1 MFAYFLVDIS
11 LLLLFFFLFPDVERG
26 LQNQASALAKATYTT
41 SNTTIIPTTNATAAT
56 RRKISYNP
64 YAPANRRPANTS
76 SRTISPV
83 MDPTAPTTN
92 TSTNNNNSR
101 STSRQ
106 RGIGSCDEDYDGDGD
121 GRSRSPRRNRQQ
133 AASVMAMA
141 IPMTQTA
148 VPRARAPHQ
157 QFPHRSGKVR
167 SSRHFGGAGTSFRA
181 PGASLLRNT
190 TTSNHG
196 IVRQTK
202 NNRHSNNTN
211 NISIWEDDSSD
222 DSSQQMNGQ
231 KRRRNS
237 SMLQELEDSD
247 DSDDD
252 NDDDNVWLNAP
263 PTFSL
268 STKRK
273 QN

>member
-1 MFAYFLVDIS
+1 MYAYFLVDIS
-11 LLLLFFFLFPDVERG
+11 LLLLYFFLFSDVERG
-26 LQNQASALAKATYTT
+26 LQNQASALAKATYAT
-41 SNTTIIPTTNATAAT
+41 SNTTIIPNTNATAST

-106 RGIGSCDEDYDGDGD
+106 RGIVSGDGDGD

-148 VPRARAPHQ
+148 VPRAPHQ

-167 SSRHFGGAGTSFRA
+167 SSRNFGGAGTSFRA

-202 NNRHSNNTN
+202 NNRHNNN
-211 NISIWEDDSSD
+211 SIWEDDSSD

-247 DSDDD
+247 DSEDD

-263 PTFSL
+263 PTFSS